1 MKIKNG
7 FIARNVGTN
16 RMVVATGAQSKT
28 FGGVMSLN
36 GCGGLLWD
44 ALVEGADREVLVAKV
59 LETYDIDRTTAET
72 DVDAVVETLRK
83 AGVLDE

>member
-1 MKIKNG
+1 MKIKKG
-7 FIARNVGTN
+7 FIARNVGAN

-44 ALVEGADREVLVAKV
+44 ALALGADREALIAKV
-59 LETYDIDRTTAET
+59 LETYDIDRATAET
-72 DVDAVVETLRK
+72 DVDSFVETLRK

>member
-7 FIARNVGTN
+7 FIARNVGGN

-36 GCGGLLWD
+36 GSGSLLWD
-44 ALVEGADREVLVAKV
+44 ILLNGADREALIEKV
-59 LETYDIDRTTAET
+59 LDTYEIDRATAET
-72 DVDAVVETLRK
+72 DVDCFIEMLRE